1 MPAVGVV
8 ATIALSSVGVTAS
21 TVGAAALGAAGIT
34 ASTTVASVVGGTI
47 IGAGTGALSAAVQGG
62 DIGKG
67 ALMGAVSG
75 GVGSGISSAVSQALS
90 PGLQSID
97 LQGANYMPPEVGG
110 SVAVGRG
117 IASGI
122 GRFGGTLAG
131 GLAGGVPFEQ
141 ALKSGL
147 ISGVSG
153 ALGTGIGEAT
163 DLGQTGTAILSGALG
178 TGLSAAFGDT
188 SAASRPIMTAPQAAV
203 ATPATQYNL
212 GALSQGV
219 QTGGLGSALFAAPGI
234 GYSPGGPVFGT
245 SESGQAPTR
254 RAWGGENKSL
264 RDVGETV
271 T

>member
-8 ATIALSSVGVTAS
+8 ASLTLSSVGITAS

-75 GVGSGISSAVSQALS
+75 GVGSGISGAVSQALS
-90 PGLQSID
+90 PGLSTID

-117 IASGI
+117 IASGL

-131 GLAGGVPFEQ
+131 GLAGGVPFDQ
-141 ALKSGL
+141 ALRSGA
-147 ISGVSG
+147 ISGIAG
-153 ALGTGIGEAT
+153 GLGTGIGEAT

-178 TGLSAAFGDT
+178 TGLSAAFGDSGT
-188 SAASRPIMTAPQAAV
+188 SRAIAPSVQTGAG
-203 ATPATQYNL
+203 PATQYNL

-219 QTGGLGSALFAAPGI
+219 QTSGLGSALFAAPGI
-234 GYSPGGPVFGT
+234 GYSPGAPLFGT

-254 RAWGGENKSL
+254 NAWGGENKSL

>member
-1 MPAVGVV
+1 MPAITVV
-8 ATIALSSVGVTAS
+8 ATLALSSVGITAS
-21 TVGAAALGAAGIT
+21 TVGAAVLGAAGIT

-47 IGAGTGALSAAVQGG
+47 IGAGTGALSAAAQGG
-62 DIGKG
+62 DIGRG

-90 PGLQSID
+90 PGIQTID

-117 IASGI
+117 IASGL

-178 TGLSAAFGDT
+178 TGLSAAFGDST
-188 SAASRPIMTAPQAAV
+188 PARAIISAPQAGV